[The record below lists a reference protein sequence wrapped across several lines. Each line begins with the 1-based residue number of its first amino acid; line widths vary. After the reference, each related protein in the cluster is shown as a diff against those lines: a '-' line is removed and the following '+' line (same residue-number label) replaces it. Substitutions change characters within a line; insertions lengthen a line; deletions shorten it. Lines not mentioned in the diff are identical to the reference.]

1 VKQLRLLWLIALL
14 PLACSRHTNDKPLAV
29 WLSVGSAPGQTT
41 YPRAICYN
49 PADHTFLLIDRLAYL
64 TRLSATGE
72 FLNRWRMPD
81 HAAGKPVGISV
92 APPNHRFAG
101 LIFVPDTHYH
111 RVLVYRPDGTEVARF
126 GTRGTGPG
134 EFIFPTDVAFDPAG
148 NIYISEYGDNDRIQV
163 FELPPSLNTPW
174 QHVRTIGAFGQADGQ
189 FSRPQSITILHEELF
204 VADAANHRISVFSLD
219 GRFLRNL
226 GSLGSAPGQFR
237 FPYGLETQPASNLP
251 TANLP
256 TTNLLVTEFGNNRVQ
271 LLTPDNGT
279 PIATWGTGGRQ
290 PGQLAFPFA
299 AAPRTDGAVAVADSG
314 NHRVQ
319 LFKFR
324 ATVLP

>member
-1 VKQLRLLWLIALL
+1 MKRTPLWFLLVLA
-14 PLACSRHTNDKPLAV
+14 PLACSRHTTDRPIDV
-29 WLSVGSAPGQTT
+29 WLSAGSAPGQTT

-49 PADHTFLLIDRLAYL
+49 PADNTFVLIDRLAYL
-64 TRLSATGE
+64 TRLSATGD
-72 FLNRWRMPD
+72 FLNRWQMPD

-92 APPNHRFAG
+92 APSQHKLAG

-111 RVLVYRPDGTEVARF
+111 RILIYRPDGTEVARF

-163 FELPPSLNTPW
+163 FALPPDPASPW
-174 QHVRTIGAFGQADGQ
+174 HHLRTIGTFGQSDGQ
-189 FSRPQSITILHEELF
+189 FSRPQSITILNHELF
-204 VADAANHRISVFSLD
+204 VADAANHRISVFSLN

-226 GSLGSAPGQFR
+226 GTPGAPPGSSPGQLR
-237 FPYGLETQPASNLP
+237 FPYGLETHP
-251 TANLP
+251 TG
-256 TTNLLVTEFGNNRVQ
+256 NLLVTEFGNNRVQ
-271 LLTPDNGT
+271 LLTPTTGT

-314 NHRVQ
+314 NNRVQ
-319 LFKFR
+319 LFKFPS
-324 ATVLP
+324 LP

>member
-1 VKQLRLLWLIALL
+1 MPLHRWLLLPLILL
-14 PLACSRHTNDKPLAV
+14 PLACSRHTTDQPLAI

-81 HAAGKPVGISV
+81 HAAGKPVGISA
-92 APPNHRFAG
+92 APSNHRFAG

-111 RVLVYRPDGTEVARF
+111 RILIYRPDGTEVARF

-134 EFIFPTDVAFDPAG
+134 QFIFPTDVAFDRAG

-163 FELPPSLNTPW
+163 FALPPDLSAPW
-174 QHVRTIGAFGQADGQ
+174 QHLRTIGAFGQGDGQ
-189 FSRPQSITILHEELF
+189 FSRPQSITIVNDELF
-204 VADAANHRISVFSLD
+204 VADAANHRISVFALD
-219 GRFLRNL
+219 GRFRRNL
-226 GSLGSAPGQFR
+226 GSLGSAPGQLR
-237 FPYGLETQPASNLP
+237 FPYGLETLNTETYP
-251 TANLP
+251 TS
-256 TTNLLVTEFGNNRVQ
+256 NLLVTEFGNNRVQ

-279 PIATWGTGGRQ
+279 PVATWGTGGRQ

-314 NHRVQ
+314 NSRIQ